1 MSNIHVGLRI
11 LSSQSEGTS
20 LNMWGIQ
27 LRQKMHVLELKLK
40 TKERKRERE
49 MKLIT
54 SLKIKGT

>member
-11 LSSQSEGTS
+11 LTSQSEETS

-40 TKERKRERE
+40 KERERE

-54 SLKIKGT
+54 SLKIKGP

>member
-11 LSSQSEGTS
+11 LTSQSEETS

-40 TKERKRERE
+40 KKKRERE

-54 SLKIKGT
+54 SLKIKGI